1 VTAAPFRF
9 DRSWRFDATA
19 DELWDSLADT
29 GAYPAV
35 FSWLRD
41 YQAGPLEAGT
51 VARFRVQPPL
61 PYSLHLVV
69 TVLDVV
75 DRRLVRARVDGDV
88 RGEADLAVAS
98 TGDGSTARLRWDLE
112 LIRPSLAR
120 VEPVARRPMIWG
132 HDLVVAMGV
141 RQFRR
146 KVLS

>member
-1 VTAAPFRF
+1 VAAPFRF
-9 DRSWRFDATA
+9 DRSWRFDATIG
-19 DELWDSLADT
+19 DLWEALADT
-29 GAYPAV
+29 KAYPSV

-51 VARFRVQPPL
+51 VAGFRVQPPL

-69 TVLDVV
+69 TVIDVEERAHV
-75 DRRLVRARVDGDV
+75 HARVDGDV
-88 RGEADLAVAS
+88 RGEAELAVA
-98 TGDGSTARLRWDLE
+98 GIDGGSTARLRWDLE
-112 LIRPSLAR
+112 LVRPSLVR

-132 HDLVVAMGV
+132 HDVVVAMGI

>member
-1 VTAAPFRF
+1 MPAPFRF
-9 DRSWRFDATA
+9 DRSWAFDATA
-19 DELWDSLADT
+19 DELWDAIADT

-41 YQAGPLEAGT
+41 FRAGPLEAGT
-51 VARFRVQPPL
+51 VATFRVQPPL

-69 TVLDVV
+69 TVLEVV
-75 DRRLVRARVDGDV
+75 DRRLVRTRVDGDV

-98 TGDGSTARLRWDLE
+98 VGDASSARLRWDLD
-112 LIRPSLAR
+112 LVRPSLAR